1 MGKLKPIHPTR
12 KLKEPEE
19 LLSLWNEF
27 KAWKKQQAKVVPA
40 VNQRSGEVINVLHE
54 LPLTTDSFCV
64 WSVNYKGWGIG
75 SLENYIE
82 NLGNLYDNF
91 KGVVTHIRKEAKI
104 DRFDGAAV
112 GQFKEGL
119 INRFDGYSD
128 KQENTIKAEPRIFN
142 V

>member
-27 KAWKKQQAKVVPA
+27 KAWKKQQAKFVPA
-40 VNQRSGEVINVLHE
+40 VNQRSGEVINVLYE
-54 LPLTTDSFCV
+54 LPLTIDSFFV
-64 WSVNYKGWGIG
+64 WTVNNKGWGVG
-75 SLENYIE
+75 TMRHYFDNKED
-82 NLGNLYDNF
+82 LYEDF
-91 KGVVTHIRKEAKI
+91 GAVVTHIRDEARV